1 VTPEA
6 YPLVKTGGLAD
17 VSAALP
23 AALRAL
29 GADVRLLL
37 PGLPAVLGGLAKPR
51 TVSALAGL
59 PGGFTGRLLR
69 GEAPNGV
76 PVYAVD
82 VPALYDRPGNPYLG
96 PDGLD
101 WPDNHLRF
109 AALAAAARRPLGRW
123 RPDIVHGHDWQSG
136 LAPAYL
142 ALAGAPRPAT
152 ILTVHNMAYQGLFP
166 AETLAELQ
174 LPPASFSMSGVE
186 YWGKVGFLK
195 AGLFYADRITTVS
208 PTYTREIQG
217 PDEGMGLEGLL
228 AGRAGDLVGILNG
241 VDTAVWDPA
250 TDPALP
256 ARYGATDLAG
266 KAACKAALQ
275 AELGLARAPSRPLF
289 IVVSRLSPQ
298 KGLDLVLGVAERIV
312 DRGGQLALL
321 GAGDT
326 ALEVG
331 FRSLAQSRPGG
342 IAVTIGYDEALAHR
356 MQGGGDA
363 ILVPSRSEPCGL
375 TQMYGLRY
383 GTLPVVRRTGGLA
396 DTVVD
401 AGDLTLAT
409 GFVFGPPTIEALW
422 DALEHAFLLWDDR
435 PLWAQVQH
443 RAMAQD
449 FSWAKSARQYLALYR
464 SLAPAPAA

>member
-1 VTPEA
+1 M
-6 YPLVKTGGLAD
+6 
-17 VSAALP
+17 
-23 AALRAL
+23 
-29 GADVRLLL
+29 
-37 PGLPAVLGGLAKPR
+37 PGLPAVLGGLSGLR

-59 PGGFTGRLLR
+59 PGGFTGKLLR
-69 GEAPNGV
+69 GDAPNGV

-109 AALAAAARRPLGRW
+109 AALAAAARGPLGRW
-123 RPDIVHGHDWQSG
+123 SPDIIHGHDWQAG

-142 ALAGAPRPAT
+142 ALAGGARPAT
-152 ILTVHNMAYQGLFP
+152 LLTIHNMAYQGLFP
-166 AETLAELQ
+166 ATTLAELQ
-174 LPPASFSMSGVE
+174 LPPESFAISGVE
-186 YWGKVGFLK
+186 YWGQVGFLK

-208 PTYTREIQG
+208 PTYSREIQG
-217 PDEGMGLEGLL
+217 PVEGMGLEGLL
-228 AGRAGDLVGILNG
+228 AGRTGDLIGILNG
-241 VDTAVWDPA
+241 VDYAVWDPGR
-250 TDPALP
+250 DPALR
-256 ARYGATDLAG
+256 ARYTSAEIAG
-266 KAACKAALQ
+266 KAECKAALQ
-275 AELGLARAPSRPLF
+275 EELGLARDPARPLF

-298 KGLDLVLGVAERIV
+298 KGLDLVLAVAERIV

-331 FRSLAQSRPGG
+331 FRSLAQSRAGG

-356 MQGGGDA
+356 LQGGGDV

-383 GTLPVVRRTGGLA
+383 GTLPLVRRTGGLA

-401 AGDLTLAT
+401 ASDPTLAT
-409 GFVFGPPTIEALW
+409 GFVFGPPTVEALW
-422 DALEHAFLLWDDR
+422 DAIERALRLWNDR
-435 PLWAQVQH
+435 PLWRQTQS
-443 RAMAQD
+443 RAMSQD
-449 FSWAKSARQYLALYR
+449 FSWSKSARQYLALYR
-464 SLAPAPAA
+464 SLAGPQA